1 MELELGLKITRTKDD
16 VSSSTDFRVSGDSS
30 GQLSLSR
37 ETDSVFFLI
46 LHLKGFK
53 KEGIDIE
60 INKEG
65 NLIKIRGRKKL
76 EEMVLVKW
84 VEWKKGT
91 EVKEFKKVFRIP
103 EMVKLD
109 KIKARFNEE
118 DGTLTVTLPKK
129 VKGILGL
136 KIEEEEE
143 ITEEKTEPEAE
154 KTEEITEPEEE
165 IKEETKPEEKEA
177 EEEEP
182 KSEEEAEE
190 PKMEEEE
197 EKIEEE
203 IMEEEIEERIE
214 EDSKPRRKK
223 RKKCCFPFVAGS
235 TLLMSIIVFIIQLIQ
250 SKRK

>member
-1 MELELGLKITRTKDD
+1 MELELGLKITRTRDD
-16 VSSSTDFRVSGDSS
+16 VSSSTDFRVSRDSI

-37 ETDSVFFLI
+37 ETDSVFILI

-65 NLIKIRGRKKL
+65 NQIKISGRKKV
-76 EEMVLVKW
+76 EEMVLLKW
-84 VEWKKGT
+84 VEWKKET
-91 EVKEFKKVFRIP
+91 EIKDFKKVFRIP
-103 EMVKLD
+103 DIVNLD

-129 VKGILGL
+129 VKGISGL

-143 ITEEKTEPEAE
+143 EEEEKTEPE
-154 KTEEITEPEEE
+154 EEIQEETNPEEEEELEEEPQREEEEEVVQEEETRDHEEE
-165 IKEETKPEEKEA
+165 IKEEE
-177 EEEEP
+177 
-182 KSEEEAEE
+182 
-190 PKMEEEE
+190 
-197 EKIEEE
+197 
-203 IMEEEIEERIE
+203 
-214 EDSKPRRKK
+214 SKPRKKK